1 MRLVFAATLWLIFA
15 GIIAAAGPDPKQIP
29 AQDLSKLDIEDLMQ
43 ITVQAASL
51 HKQSIEDAPAS
62 VTIITQDEIRRY
74 GWRTLAQA
82 LSYAGG
88 LYTTTDRTYTSV
100 GIRGFGLPGDNGT
113 RFLLMVDGH
122 NMADNI
128 FGQTVGWSRISRWT

>member
-1 MRLVFAATLWLIFA
+1 MVCCLALTASWLCRRP
-15 GIIAAAGPDPKQIP
+15 GKRAAA
-29 AQDLSKLDIEDLMQ
+29 AQDLSNLDLEQLMQ
-43 ITVQAASL
+43 VKVEAASL
-51 HKQSIEDAPAS
+51 HEQSLEDAPAS

-88 LYTTTDRTYTSV
+88 LYTSSDRSYTSIGV
-100 GIRGFGLPGDNGT
+100 RGFGLPGDFGT
-113 RFLLMVDGH
+113 RFLIMVNGH

-128 FGQTVGWSRISRWT
+128 FSQTA